1 MNKRNEQIRRLQDR
15 ERRKGERKQER
26 NEGTKRNKKE

>member
-15 ERRKGERKQER
+15 ERRKGERKQES
-26 NEGTKRNKKE
+26 NEGTKKNKKE